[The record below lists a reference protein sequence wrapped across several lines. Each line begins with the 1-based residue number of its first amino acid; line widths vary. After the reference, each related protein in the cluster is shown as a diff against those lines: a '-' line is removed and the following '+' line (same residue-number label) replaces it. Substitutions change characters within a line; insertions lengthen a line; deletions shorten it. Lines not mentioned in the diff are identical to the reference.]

1 MAVQDLADN
10 QPAKLQLYALLHD
23 ASESMIS
30 DLMSP
35 IKSCIQGYKD
45 IEKNIEDV
53 IYDAFGI
60 PKPTPEEHELIKEY
74 DRIALYVE
82 AKHLMVGY
90 QNWDNIIIKNNI
102 DYPIDKRDQEEVE
115 EEFLWRFNTLM
126 AVFSSL
132 S

>member
-1 MAVQDLADN
+1 MLLRKLH
-10 QPAKLQLYALLHD
+10 AKL
-23 ASESMIS
+23 
-30 DLMSP
+30 
-35 IKSCIQGYKD
+35 KSCVKVIFQID
-45 IEKNIEDV
+45 IEIIYYMVMSVDV